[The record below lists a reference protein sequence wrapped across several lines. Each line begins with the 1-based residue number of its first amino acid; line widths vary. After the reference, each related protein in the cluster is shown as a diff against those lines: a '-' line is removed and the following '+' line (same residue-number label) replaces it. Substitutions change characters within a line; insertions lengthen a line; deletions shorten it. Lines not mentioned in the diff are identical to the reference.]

1 MRQLMLFWDSLFVSN
16 LYVAPLNAPLVTKV
30 MTLFSVTKAF
40 SMQTL
45 AARRLAN
52 LLDSLIAV
60 I

>member
-1 MRQLMLFWDSLFVSN
+1 MLFWDSLFVSN